1 MELLNELLND
11 NIINRSE
18 LVTKRHE
25 YLGLDATQA
34 AFLAKIFINN
44 KECYKDIEINEA
56 SELMGVDIDTSKA
69 ILESLITKGLL
80 MVGTNENN
88 EPTFDFDFL
97 INKLLHCYKTPISN
111 SNIDKKM
118 EWIESKVDFEINEQ
132 MKDEFTKVICGMEW
146 DILVEII
153 KKSTEQSE
161 QTFPVLMSM
170 INSAPVNKEAKDQQ
184 VKQILEV
191 NWLK

>member
-1 MELLNELLND
+1 MKLLNELLND

-18 LVTKRHE
+18 LVNKRHE

-34 AFLAKIFINN
+34 AFMAKIFINN
-44 KECYKDIEINEA
+44 KECYKDIKLNEA

-69 ILESLITKGLL
+69 ILESLITNGLL
-80 MVGTNENN
+80 MVGQDENN

-97 INKLLHCYKTPISN
+97 ICKLMECYDTPISK
-111 SNIDKKM
+111 SDISKKLD
-118 EWIESKVDFEINEQ
+118 WIESKVAFEVTDQ
-132 MKDEFTKVICGMEW
+132 MKKEFTKVISGMDW
-146 DILVEII
+146 NILVEII

-161 QTFPVLMSM
+161 QTFTVLMSM
-170 INSAPVNKEAKDQQ
+170 INSAPINKEAKDQK
-184 VKQILEV
+184 VKEILEV